1 MVDLKEFGIDESFLA
16 HTPKET
22 LIEHTYVTKKYLT
35 NILEVNNLD
44 NLIDKL
50 ISSLD
55 EDYSVLIKEM
65 FLNAVYLHDIG
76 KKNKYFQAIKMSNDD
91 FKDYKDATKST
102 NHSFNSS
109 EMYIKYYQN
118 IIKKNKDRK
127 KRIKLSFI
135 LYNFSYHISKHHGR
149 LSVFKEY
156 RENEGDL
163 ISSFRQRKKFNIND
177 FEFFILNKLLFSL
190 LISSDYYAT
199 TEYMAGLPTKDFGT
213 ISKEKKELLIKTFEE
228 YKIVQNIRNH
238 TNIQGINTLR
248 SKMFLESE
256 QILKE
261 NPNKNIFY
269 LEAPTGSGKTL
280 NSINLAMNFL
290 KEDNIN
296 KIFYVFPFNT
306 LVEQTKDVFDKIFNS
321 DKIKGDVLDIEVIN
335 SITPIKEKD
344 DITQENEESKYQ
356 KSYINRLFF
365 HHELIITTHISFFNI
380 LFGTSKEDNFPLW
393 QLANSVIILDEIQSY
408 DNNLWSYMT
417 KFFEIYSEALNIKII
432 IMSATLPKLDR
443 LIEKDSNRNVFVNL
457 IKNRDEYFY
466 HDYFKNR
473 VKIDYSILN
482 KKFEDK
488 KISLDEL
495 KDEFF
500 EKKEKYNKILF
511 EFITKRSARKF
522 YDELINDS
530 DYEEFSIYELSGDDN
545 KAYRQKVIDETKKAI
560 KIIVIATQV
569 IEAGV
574 DIDMDLG
581 FKDISTLDSEEQ
593 FMGRINRSC
602 LKSILNPKVYFFD
615 MDKEDKIYKSD
626 NRVEFNLKN
635 KQWQEVLISK
645 NFEKFYKELLAKLKS
660 NDKSILS
667 GTKDNFEKFNLSVQN
682 LDYKNIED
690 KMKLIK
696 SENFR
701 LYFPFQLDVKLY
713 KIKEFENIDKIF
725 LTNNKLDGQ
734 KVWNEFIN
742 LNNIKGY
749 AKKEL
754 HRYKLNS
761 LMQFFTF
768 NIVKYPWST
777 RPCMGEELFG
787 FYFIQSL
794 EFITKDNKFDREKY
808 YERMNEIFI

>member
-1 MVDLKEFGIDESFLA
+1 MLDLKDFGVKEDDLA
-16 HTPKET
+16 HTPSET
-22 LIEHTYVTKKYLT
+22 LYAHSLLT
-35 NILEVNNLD
+35 NEYMNKIFYVKNLDVLLKSLIDTIDNVDNKLILE
-44 NLIDKL
+44 
-50 ISSLD
+50 
-55 EDYSVLIKEM
+55 M
-65 FLNAVYLHDIG
+65 FKNAIYLHDIG
-76 KKNKYFQAIKMSNDD
+76 KTNPCFQYHKMNNQKY
-91 FKDYKDATKST
+91 KDYKNDSSST
-102 NHSFNSS
+102 AHSYYSS
-109 EMYIKYYQN
+109 QIYLDYYLEKLN
-118 IIKKNKDRK
+118 LIKDRK
-127 KRIKLSFI
+127 QKDKLKFI

-149 LSVFKEY
+149 LSVFKNY
-156 RENEGDL
+156 RDEESNI
-163 ISSFRQRKKFNIND
+163 ISCFTHLSKFEILS

-199 TEYMAGLPTKDFGT
+199 TEYMAGLPTSDFGT

-228 YKIVQNIRNH
+228 YKIVQNIRND
-238 TNIQGINTLR
+238 TNIKGINTLR

-306 LVEQTKDVFDKIFNS
+306 LVEQTKDVFDKIFNH
-321 DKIKGDVLDIEVIN
+321 DKNKDDILDIEVIN
-335 SITPIKEKD
+335 SITPIKEKND
-344 DITQENEESKYQ
+344 TTQENEESKYQ
-356 KSYINRLFF
+356 RSYINRLFF

-417 KFFEIYSEALNIKII
+417 KFFEIYAKVLNIKII
-432 IMSATLPKLDR
+432 IMSATLPKLDS
-443 LIEKDSNRNVFVNL
+443 LIEKDSNKNVFVNL
-457 IKNRDEYFY
+457 IKNRDQYFY

-495 KDEFF
+495 KDELF

-545 KAYRQKVIDETKKAI
+545 KAYRQKVINETKKSI

-615 MDKEDKIYKSD
+615 MDKEDKSIK
-626 NRVEFNLKN
+626 V
-635 KQWQEVLISK
+635 II
-645 NFEKFYKELLAKLKS
+645 ELS
-660 NDKSILS
+660 
-667 GTKDNFEKFNLSVQN
+667 
-682 LDYKNIED
+682 
-690 KMKLIK
+690 
-696 SENFR
+696 
-701 LYFPFQLDVKLY
+701 
-713 KIKEFENIDKIF
+713 
-725 LTNNKLDGQ
+725 LT
-734 KVWNEFIN
+734 
-742 LNNIKGY
+742 
-749 AKKEL
+749 
-754 HRYKLNS
+754 
-761 LMQFFTF
+761 
-768 NIVKYPWST
+768 
-777 RPCMGEELFG
+777 
-787 FYFIQSL
+787 
-794 EFITKDNKFDREKY
+794 
-808 YERMNEIFI
+808 